1 MKEEPRPICP
11 AVVPGEPKAPLGGLA
26 LVMGLLITG
35 VSALVGVAL
44 AVVLVG
50 SVVLE
55 ALFH

>member
-1 MKEEPRPICP
+1 MRDEPRPICP
-11 AVVPGEPKAPLGGLA
+11 AVVPGEPRAPLGGIA

-35 VSALVGVAL
+35 VSSLVAVAG
-44 AVVLVG
+44 AMVLVG

>member
-1 MKEEPRPICP
+1 MRDEPRPICP
-11 AVVPGEPKAPLGGLA
+11 AVVPREPRAPLGGIA

-35 VSALVGVAL
+35 VSSLVAVAG
-44 AVVLVG
+44 AMVLVG